1 MFSEYVAV
9 PSTTGRLIMQL
20 LSPEKIVIFII
31 IIVIII
37 ITTTPW
43 WDRELEGVLGK
54 YTGIFFV
61 VSTSCFALWGLVV
74 SWEYIFL
81 IFSTYFTF
89 FLKIVTSFYA
99 FTIFHHYHNHFIALV
114 VSLLQCIVWCI
125 AHLCSVGICWSD
137 LFVRQKEIM
146 ADMFNCAY
154 LFQLMRFFT
163 ILRHQ
168 HKINNCRGQKWLA
181 MIDELLCVAVLYR
194 VGGRRVSIVASC
206 VGITLGQLTN
216 LAF

>member
-20 LSPEKIVIFII
+20 LSPEKIVI
-31 IIVIII
+31 IVIII
-37 ITTTPW
+37 IITTHW
-43 WDRELEGVLGK
+43 WDRELEGVSGK
-54 YTGIFFV
+54 YSGKFFV

-154 LFQLMRFFT
+154 LFQLFT
-163 ILRHQ
+163 IL
-168 HKINNCRGQKWLA
+168 KINNCRGQKWLA